1 MESAVITPHRR
12 IAARASGRALMAGLV
27 VLGTA
32 LPVSPAAAQGIFDF
46 FFGGPRRSQ
55 PSSVSSYADP
65 NASNPFGSREQ
76 APRVE
81 SGGAAAF
88 CVRTCDGRYFPI
100 QRASGANPAQVC
112 SSFCPA
118 ARTKVFSGGAIEHAA
133 ASDGSRYKDL
143 PAAFAY
149 REKTVADCSCNGKDP
164 YGLVTTDAHNDPTL
178 RQGDIVA
185 TEQGFV
191 AYSGSRGQRNAE
203 FTPVESYSGL
213 ASDVRQRLAGAKI
226 MPRNAT
232 PVPDQT
238 GSIAADGKS
247 VQLDR

>member
-1 MESAVITPHRR
+1 VITPHRR
-12 IAARASGRALMAGLV
+12 IAARASYSDVMTVVDMTVVV

-32 LPVSPAAAQGIFDF
+32 RPLSAASAQGIFDF
-46 FFGGPRRSQ
+46 FFGGFRRQQ
-55 PSSVSSYADP
+55 PSSANSYADP
-65 NASNPFGSREQ
+65 NSSNPFGGRQE
-76 APRVE
+76 PRSE
-81 SGGAAAF
+81 GGVAF

-118 ARTKVFSGGAIEHAA
+118 ARTKVYSGGAIEYAS

-143 PAAFAY
+143 PTAFAY
-149 REKTVADCSCNGKDP
+149 REKTVAGCTCNGKDA
-164 YGLVTTDAHNDPTL
+164 YGLVTPSADNDPTL
-178 RQGDIVA
+178 RPGDIVA

-191 AYSGSRGQRNAE
+191 AYNGGRGPRGGD

-213 ASDVRQRLAGAKI
+213 GADVRQRLAGTRI
-226 MPRNAT
+226 IPRNAT
-232 PVPDQT
+232 PAPDQT
-238 GSIAADGKS
+238 GSIASDGKS